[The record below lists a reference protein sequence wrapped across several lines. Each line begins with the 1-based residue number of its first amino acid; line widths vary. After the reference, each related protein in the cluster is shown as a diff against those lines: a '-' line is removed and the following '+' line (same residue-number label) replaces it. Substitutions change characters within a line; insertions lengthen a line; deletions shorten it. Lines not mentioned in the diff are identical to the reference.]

1 MSFTFTSLKSA
12 IQDFT
17 ENSETS
23 FVNNLP
29 VFIRTAEE
37 RILKAVDLDFFR
49 KNVTASATTNN
60 KYLAVPSD
68 YLASFSLSYMDKSG
82 NKDFLLLKDVNF
94 LQTYIPTETSGLANT
109 FTVTVES
116 TSSGNVFAIDGVQQ
130 DTLALYE
137 GATYRF
143 DQSDSTNSAHPLRFS
158 ITPNGTH
165 GGGTEYTT
173 GVTTAGTP
181 GSSGAYTEITVA
193 IGAPVL
199 YYYCSNHSG
208 MGGFANTFKS
218 QAKGQP
224 KYYSVFDVNNFLLSP
239 TPDSDYTME
248 LHYYYRPTSITVS
261 GDGASWLGTNAPNTL
276 LYGSLVEA
284 YIYMK
289 GEADMVQLY
298 EGRFQESISR
308 LKNYGE
314 GVENTDAYRS
324 GLVRVART

>member
-1 MSFTFTSLKSA
+1 MASSK
-12 IQDFT
+12 
-17 ENSETS
+17 
-23 FVNNLP
+23 
-29 VFIRTAEE
+29 IRWPCM
-37 RILKAVDLDFFR
+37 R
-49 KNVTASATTNN
+49 
-60 KYLAVPSD
+60 
-68 YLASFSLSYMDKSG
+68 
-82 NKDFLLLKDVNF
+82 
-94 LQTYIPTETSGLANT
+94 
-109 FTVTVES
+109 
-116 TSSGNVFAIDGVQQ
+116 
-130 DTLALYE
+130 
-137 GATYRF
+137 ATYRF

-165 GGGTEYTT
+165 GGGIIYNRRYNRWDARKFR
-173 GVTTAGTP
+173 GIR
-181 GSSGAYTEITVA
+181 EITVA

-199 YYYCSNHSG
+199 YYYCVHSG